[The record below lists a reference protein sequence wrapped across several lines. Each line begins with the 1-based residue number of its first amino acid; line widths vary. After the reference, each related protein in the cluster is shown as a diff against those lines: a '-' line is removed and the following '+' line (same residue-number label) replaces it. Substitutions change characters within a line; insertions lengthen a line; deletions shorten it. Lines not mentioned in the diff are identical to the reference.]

1 MKNKKN
7 KNKGLTL
14 AETLVSISIISLL
27 LAIMLEITFM
37 VSKYNKKVGY
47 VQEGDIKAKEI
58 AVKIERV
65 IYNQN
70 ILAIRI
76 INGNVLCIYTIYTIQ
91 QNQIQPNEITLV
103 EFYYL
108 KNLIN
113 RKYYRRINVFFPKT
127 GIRNFTYVP
136 DNVFWTIYTTN
147 VSKRREVYKT
157 AYLYNFDSIS
167 PIKIIGYQNNINY
180 SDIFFQ
186 NLSIGFY
193 VYNADPK
200 GREFSRYVKEPN
212 WKNFAKGMLV
222 YFINII
228 NLHE

>member
-1 MKNKKN
+1 MKDKKN

-58 AVKIERV
+58 AVKIERI

-70 ILAIRI
+70 ILAIKI
-76 INGNVLCIYTIYTIQ
+76 INYNVLCIYTI
-91 QNQIQPNEITLV
+91 QPNQITLV
-103 EFYYL
+103 EFYYQ

-127 GIRNFTYVP
+127 GIKNFTYIP
-136 DNVFWTIYTTN
+136 DNVFWKISTTN
-147 VSKRREVYKT
+147 VLRKTQVYRKVYET
-157 AYLYNFDSIS
+157 NYLYNFDST
-167 PIKIIGYQNNINY
+167 PVIKTQGYQNPINY
-180 SDIFFQ
+180 RDIFFQ

-193 VYNADPK
+193 VYNADPR
-200 GREFSRYVKEPN
+200 GREFSKYVKDPN
-212 WKNFAKGMLV
+212 WKNFARGMLV

-228 NLHE
+228 NLYEQF